1 MSLLFLVEKHLRFQ
15 QIDYFCNCNYNEYKV
30 MNETKMNKCTIFYQ
44 SWQMQCCGT
53 PFSVG
58 DKVKWDCVVPEN
70 DVRKDGFVLDFYE
83 EHHLTPTHTVSG
95 TVKRIIAE
103 YSEYPLDADP
113 MIYEDSEVIQEET
126 QYADGWNFER
136 DDTDTRR
143 SFGGYVVE
151 LEDATVSRYLVS
163 PKGAKKIKD
172 IKMMLK
178 YR

>member
-1 MSLLFLVEKHLRFQ
+1 
-15 QIDYFCNCNYNEYKV
+15 
-30 MNETKMNKCTIFYQ
+30 MNETKMDKCIIFYQ

-58 DKVKWDCVVPEN
+58 DKVKWGCVVPEN
-70 DVRKDGFVLDFYE
+70 AVRKDGSVLDFEE
-83 EHHLTPTHTVSG
+83 EHHEKHTHTVTG
-95 TVKRIIAE
+95 IVKRIIAE
-103 YSEYPLDADP
+103 YSEYPRDFGP

-126 QYADGWNFER
+126 QYADGWNFEK

-143 SFGGYVVE
+143 AFWGYVVE
-151 LEDATVSRYLVS
+151 LEDVIVSRYLVS

-178 YR
+178 SRC